1 MLFRGTALPGRIV
14 TRINTTCQVV
24 RGAKE
29 VRLVA
34 KWTDSQK
41 AAALMI
47 AETTT
52 ISEAARETGI
62 PEGTI
67 NVEGVSGSEW
77 TCCQRSTHEG
87 CC

>member
-1 MLFRGTALPGRIV
+1 M
-14 TRINTTCQVV
+14 
-24 RGAKE
+24 
-29 VRLVA
+29 A